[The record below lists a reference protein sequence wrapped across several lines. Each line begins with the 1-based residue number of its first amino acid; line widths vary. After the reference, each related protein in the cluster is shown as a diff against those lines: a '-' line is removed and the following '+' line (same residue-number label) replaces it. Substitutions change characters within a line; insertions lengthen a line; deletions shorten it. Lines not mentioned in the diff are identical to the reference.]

1 MDAASPTHVRLCATL
16 LACTALVCGCT
27 VAYAEPLFFDC
38 HGTYEVL
45 GPRENSDYRPENPD
59 WRPRDE
65 TQQIMIHS
73 DKGVVDAP
81 GGGSNEYCARESEW
95 VPCGTGRGGVQKAV
109 KQCITLQISETA
121 YTFYTTSEGRNN
133 CQYGD
138 GPPTTFHNW
147 TMGSLNRIAGKF
159 FAHERVK
166 IDDSNDYHLLTWK
179 MTCTPVQR
187 KF

>member
-16 LACTALVCGCT
+16 LACMAFVCGCT

-38 HGTYEVL
+38 HGTYEVM

-59 WRPRDE
+59 WRPRDQ
-65 TQQIMIHS
+65 TRQIIDP

-109 KQCITLQISETA
+109 KQCITPQISETA
-121 YTFYTTSEGRNN
+121 YTFSTASVVRLKKRETVFN
-133 CQYGD
+133 
-138 GPPTTFHNW
+138 PVKNW
-147 TMGSLNRIAGKF
+147 ASGTLN
-159 FAHERVK
+159 K
-166 IDDSNDYHLLTWK
+166 ITGEFDSNQRVESHYEDADIDLFERK
-179 MTCTPVQR
+179 MTCVPAER
-187 KF
+187 